1 MTGTDLCVNW
11 TLIVP
16 VIFEPPCI
24 CNFHFSYT
32 CYILLLIPDF
42 MIPIISDDEVLA
54 KNPRSHVTFRNVR
67 VFIAGSY

>member
-24 CNFHFSYT
+24 KTIHFFFKMAVEFQMRKTLIQSVKYRH
-32 CYILLLIPDF
+32 CSVHIRLNIAMHNVKFIL
-42 MIPIISDDEVLA
+42 SGV
-54 KNPRSHVTFRNVR
+54 
-67 VFIAGSY
+67 